1 MPKDSDSNTITNM
14 TLDRKKKKIEKVLV
28 KKGLIRKVDTKDQPC
43 TILRVHAKKKKKEKK
58 KRKTKNNNKRKRNN
72 NKSTVKCIAKMT
84 NIKSQSL

>member
-43 TILRVHAKKKKKEKK
+43 TILRVYAKKKKE
-58 KRKTKNNNKRKRNN
+58 
-72 NKSTVKCIAKMT
+72 
-84 NIKSQSL
+84 